1 MNTFVLPLSGV
12 MFGRIDWP
20 VDGGLMAFILL
31 AVFAVLVIALAREM
45 RASTA
50 TSGIV
55 TTPTRR
61 LPRRIPQQQQA
72 I

>member
-20 VDGGLMAFILL
+20 IDGGLMAFILL
-31 AVFAVLVIALAREM
+31 AIFAVLVIALAREM

-50 TSGIV
+50 ASSIATV
-55 TTPTRR
+55 AERR
-61 LPRRIPQQQQA
+61 LPRRIQQQQA
-72 I
+72 V